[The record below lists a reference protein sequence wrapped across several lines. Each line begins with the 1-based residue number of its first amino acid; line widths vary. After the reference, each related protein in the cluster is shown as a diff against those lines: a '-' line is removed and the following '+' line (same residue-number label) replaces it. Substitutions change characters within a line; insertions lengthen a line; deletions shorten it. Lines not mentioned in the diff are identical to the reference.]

1 MHKTK
6 KINSPNRIGRPGVAA
21 VGAPAVPILGDD
33 AAVLLQRVLLRRVF
47 VPVGR
52 VQAPRSDALAEGAL
66 QREVTARLWL
76 QVAIVHL
83 HVNNLH
89 EFNLSSEFLNLFLGA
104 NHGELVDVWVFG
116 SKRNEENQ
124 GVIYNFCLTEVGL
137 MSI

>member
-1 MHKTK
+1 M
-6 KINSPNRIGRPGVAA
+6 PV
-21 VGAPAVPILGDD
+21 LGDD

-52 VQAPRSDALAEGAL
+52 VQPPSPNTFAEGAL

-83 HVNNLH
+83 HVNYLH

-104 NHGELVDVWVFG
+104 NHGELVVLF
-116 SKRNEENQ
+116 
-124 GVIYNFCLTEVGL
+124 
-137 MSI
+137 